1 MRIKAFITHK
11 DQERFSD
18 CQDRFRVNKDTK
30 SIALADG
37 MSQSIFQ
44 KIWAQ
49 ILVDNYTTIE
59 QWEPTIGSV
68 RELGPQWHE
77 QVMAIIP
84 SLMPAAQR
92 RSRNSLAM
100 GMSAGSTFVGIR
112 FNENKWEGRV
122 LGDSCLIVVDK
133 DNKIVKI
140 ETSQEGQFDSHPDY
154 FDSNPN
160 KEGKGQPKII
170 SGKLQQGCK
179 LLLVSDPFS
188 DILYD
193 KQGSEK
199 EKDLISE
206 LIAIESHETFETV
219 VAKWREQGMHNDDS
233 TLVVVEYDET
243 NDFHVVYEDCID
255 AFIEMEKQQDT
266 SSSPAEITNVD
277 NMETENIPEAETE
290 EDLVDEECKT
300 LKEYLSDVANT
311 FIDKL
316 PKDISSKRKKSNIK
330 KQFYSLL
337 ERALDSYYKNSKK

>member
-11 DQERFSD
+11 DQESFCD

-49 ILVDNYTTIE
+49 LLVDNYTTIE

-68 RELGPQWHE
+68 RELGPQWYE

-112 FNENKWEGRV
+112 FNDNKWEGWV

-133 DNKIVKI
+133 ENRIVKI
-140 ETSQEGQFDSHPDY
+140 ESSQEGQFDSHPDY

-170 SGKLQQGCK
+170 SGKLQQGYK

-188 DILYD
+188 DILYN

-199 EKDLISE
+199 VKDLICE
-206 LIAIESHETFETV
+206 LIAIENHETFETV

-233 TLVVVEYDET
+233 TLIIVECDGT
-243 NDFHVVYEDCID
+243 NDFHVVYEDNID
-255 AFIEMEKQQDT
+255 AFIETEKRLEKSLEPVSISKIDNLEKEKT
-266 SSSPAEITNVD
+266 SEFSAV
-277 NMETENIPEAETE
+277 
-290 EDLVDEECKT
+290 VDEKNEDCFL
-300 LKEYLSDVANT
+300 LKEYLSEVANQ
-311 FIDKL
+311 FIDSL
-316 PKDISSKRKKSNIK
+316 PKELK
-330 KQFYSLL
+330 KQKEKLKKRFKNQLIQ
-337 ERALDSYYKNSKK
+337 ALDCYYKNKGK

>member
-18 CQDRFRVNKDTK
+18 CQDRFRVNKGTK

-59 QWEPTIGSV
+59 QWEPKIGSV
-68 RELGPQWHE
+68 RKLGPQWHE

-112 FNENKWEGRV
+112 FNENKWEGWV

-160 KEGKGQPKII
+160 KEGKGQPKLI
-170 SGKLQQGCK
+170 SGELQQGSK

-193 KQGSEK
+193 KQGSEE

-206 LIAIESHETFETV
+206 LIAIENHETFETV

-233 TLVVVEYDET
+233 TLVVVESDKT
-243 NDFHVVYEDCID
+243 NDFNVVYEDNID
-255 AFIEMEKQQDT
+255 NYIESEKQQE
-266 SSSPAEITNVD
+266 SSSEPVSESSHDNLENENSPAPNAVLDEKN
-277 NMETENIPEAETE
+277 
-290 EDLVDEECKT
+290 EECET
-300 LKEYLSDVANT
+300 LKDYLSEVADK
-311 FIDKL
+311 FIDSL
-316 PKDISSKRKKSNIK
+316 PKKLK
-330 KQFYSLL
+330 KQKDHFKKNFKNQLFK
-337 ERALDSYYKNSKK
+337 ALDIYYEIERK

>member
-59 QWEPTIGSV
+59 QWEPTIDSV
-68 RELGPQWHE
+68 RELSPQWHE

-92 RSRNSLAM
+92 RSKNSLAM

-112 FNENKWEGRV
+112 FNENKWDGWV

-133 DNKIVKI
+133 DDRIVKI

-154 FDSNPN
+154 FDSNPS
-160 KEGKGQPKII
+160 KDGKGLPKNIY
-170 SGKLQQGCK
+170 GELRQGDKLF
-179 LLLVSDPFS
+179 LVSDPFS
-188 DILYD
+188 DILYANQD
-193 KQGSEK
+193 SEK
-199 EKDLISE
+199 IKE
-206 LIAIESHETFETV
+206 LICELLAIENHDNFEAIV
-219 VAKWREQGMHNDDS
+219 SKWREQGMHNDDS
-233 TLVVVEYDET
+233 TLVVVEYDEAD
-243 NDFHVVYEDCID
+243 DFDVVYEDHID
-255 AFIEMEKQQDT
+255 EFIEIEKQK
-266 SSSPAEITNVD
+266 SSSLPPAEISNVE
-277 NMETENIPEAETE
+277 NSETESIPKAETE
-290 EDLVDEECKT
+290 ECHNDEECKT
-300 LKEYLSDVANT
+300 LKDYLSEVAYT

-316 PKDISSKRKKSNIK
+316 PKKITPKKKKNIK
-330 KQFYSLL
+330 KTFYSLL
-337 ERALDSYYKNSKK
+337 EKALDNYYKISKE

>member
-11 DQERFSD
+11 DQESFSD

-49 ILVDNYTTIE
+49 LLVDNYTAIE

-68 RELGPQWHE
+68 RELSPQWHE

-84 SLMPAAQR
+84 SLTPAAQR

-112 FNENKWEGRV
+112 FNENNWEGWV

-133 DNKIVKI
+133 SNKIVKI
-140 ETSQEGQFDSHPDY
+140 ETSQEGKFDSHPDY

-160 KEGKGQPKII
+160 KEGKGQPKAI
-170 SGKLQQGCK
+170 SGKIRQGEK

-188 DILYD
+188 DILYIN
-193 KQGSEK
+193 QNSEK
-199 EKDLISE
+199 IEGLIGE
-206 LIAIESHETFETV
+206 LLAIESHEAFETLV
-219 VAKWREQGMHNDDS
+219 EKWREQGMHNDDS

-243 NDFHVVYEDCID
+243 NEFQIVYEDSID
-255 AFIEMEKQQDT
+255 AFIEIEKQQDT
-266 SSSPAEITNVD
+266 SPSPVEIANVE
-277 NMETENIPEAETE
+277 NRETEIVPEAKAE
-290 EDLVDEECKT
+290 EHPIDEECET
-300 LKEYLSDVANT
+300 LKDYLSDVANT

-316 PKDISSKRKKSNIK
+316 PKEISQKKKKSIK

-337 ERALDSYYKNSKK
+337 ERALDSYYKIKKK

>member
-11 DQERFSD
+11 DQEKFSD

-59 QWEPTIGSV
+59 QWEPTIGSI

-112 FNENKWEGRV
+112 FNENKWEGWV

-140 ETSQEGQFDSHPDY
+140 ETSQEGKFDSHPDY

-193 KQGSEK
+193 KQGSENV
-199 EKDLISE
+199 KDLISE

-233 TLVVVEYDET
+233 TLVVVECDDT

-255 AFIEMEKQQDT
+255 AFIEIEKQQE
-266 SSSPAEITNVD
+266 SSPAPVSESKD
-277 NMETENIPEAETE
+277 ENLENEKALPPFAVSN
-290 EDLVDEECKT
+290 EDVEECSI
-300 LKEYLSDVANT
+300 LKDYLSEVANK
-311 FIDKL
+311 FIDFL
-316 PKDISSKRKKSNIK
+316 PKELNKRRKESLK
-330 KQFYSLL
+330 KQFKNHLFK
-337 ERALDSYYKNSKK
+337 ALDCYYKNKGK